1 MKDFD
6 LESKVKAV
14 RVPERDEDYWEAFP
28 RRMLTELR
36 SVPVERPVRRA
47 FIPGLLWGQA
57 GSGLPDAGLLPLA
70 EPDAR
75 GAFPCLA
82 QR

>member
-28 RRMLTELR
+28 HRMMTELR
-36 SVPVERPVRRA
+36 SVPWSGPCGGRSCRGCCGVA
-47 FIPGLLWGQA
+47 GWLWPA
-57 GSGLPDAGLLPLA
+57 
-70 EPDAR
+70 
-75 GAFPCLA
+75 
-82 QR
+82 